1 MRIAVYLRV
10 STLRQAQA
18 QSIEQQ
24 LNRLREHISE
34 RGWSLPDGNIFRD
47 DGYSGAKL
55 NRPGLDRL
63 RDKVRMAEVDCIL
76 ITSPDR
82 LARDFVH
89 QRILLDEFK
98 GYHCQ
103 VEFLD
108 RSISDDP
115 HDQLLLQIQGAVA
128 EYERTLIADRMR
140 RGRLAKYQAGLLLP
154 WSTPPY
160 GYRVD
165 PDRPRDPAGV
175 IIEPSEA
182 ALVQQIFA
190 WYAEDGAT
198 LYTVTKRLY
207 QCGIKTPK
215 GRSRWPGATI
225 RGILTNPAYIG
236 QVYLG
241 RTRMQPP
248 QRRRS
253 AIQPVGKRPDASQV
267 QVDRNE
273 WMQVATIPAIVSQ
286 SQFDLAQAKLARNI
300 QTARRNNTANEYLLR
315 ALVSCGLCQLAC
327 YGRADDCG
335 HHYYVCRAKAATLV
349 SPRDEPCRSRYIPVR
364 RLDDL
369 VWEDLC
375 KVITYPE
382 VITHALERAWAGNWL
397 PQELQAR
404 RENLRKGRKS
414 LDQQIERLTQA
425 YLSEIIQLEE
435 FQRRRS
441 DLEEKRRVLEGQE
454 QQLQAQVERKLE
466 LAGVSASIESFCQR
480 IQAGLKNATFENKR
494 QLVEL
499 LIDRVVVTN
508 EEVEVRYVIP
518 TGPDGE
524 KFRFCHLH
532 KDYFDQILPGVA
544 FVIHLVTYAQSLI
557 GADPI
562 AIPELTA
569 VIGDDFLPQSPL
581 QERLEVNV
589 QEHTGLLIRRQRA
602 GKDGS

>member
-24 LNRLREHISE
+24 LNRLREYIIDH
-34 RGWSLPDGNIFRD
+34 GWSLPDENIFRD
-47 DGYSGAKL
+47 DGYSGARL

-82 LARDFVH
+82 LARNFVH
-89 QRILLDEFK
+89 QRIILDEFK
-98 GYHCQ
+98 SCHCQ

-115 HDQLLLQIQGAVA
+115 HDQLLLQIQSAVA

-140 RGRLAKYQAGLLLP
+140 RGRLAKYKAGLLLP

-165 PDRPRDPAGV
+165 PDHPRDPTGV
-175 IIEPSEA
+175 RIEPPEA
-182 ALVQQIFA
+182 ALVQQIFD

-207 QCGIKTPK
+207 QCGAKTPK

-225 RGILTNPAYIG
+225 RGMLTNPAYIG

-253 AIQPVGKRPDASQV
+253 ATQPVGKRPDASQV

-286 SQFDLAQAKLARNI
+286 SQFTSAQAKLARNI
-300 QTARRNNTANEYLLR
+300 QTARRNNTASEYLLR

-327 YGRADDCG
+327 TGRADDCG
-335 HHYYVCRAKAATLV
+335 HSYYVC
-349 SPRDEPCRSRYIPVR
+349 
-364 RLDDL
+364 
-369 VWEDLC
+369 
-375 KVITYPE
+375 
-382 VITHALERAWAGNWL
+382 G
-397 PQELQAR
+397 
-404 RENLRKGRKS
+404 
-414 LDQQIERLTQA
+414 
-425 YLSEIIQLEE
+425 
-435 FQRRRS
+435 QRRR
-441 DLEEKRRVLEGQE
+441 R
-454 QQLQAQVERKLE
+454 
-466 LAGVSASIESFCQR
+466 
-480 IQAGLKNATFENKR
+480 
-494 QLVEL
+494 
-499 LIDRVVVTN
+499 
-508 EEVEVRYVIP
+508 
-518 TGPDGE
+518 
-524 KFRFCHLH
+524 
-532 KDYFDQILPGVA
+532 
-544 FVIHLVTYAQSLI
+544 
-557 GADPI
+557 
-562 AIPELTA
+562 
-569 VIGDDFLPQSPL
+569 
-581 QERLEVNV
+581 
-589 QEHTGLLIRRQRA
+589 
-602 GKDGS
+602 